1 MNEQMVVCLPRYTG
15 NSVRGERKFARF
27 TFVSLPP
34 RMDLV
39 FVELEAYTIWGNLFL
54 KKKLYKDKYKIRHN
68 REYLLRMQK

>member
-27 TFVSLPP
+27 TFVSMPP

-39 FVELEAYTIWGNLFL
+39 FVELEAYTVLSVLF
-54 KKKLYKDKYKIRHN
+54 KK
-68 REYLLRMQK
+68 